1 MQVASKGID
10 KRMRGIQFL
19 KMGKIFEWTF
29 HKKTIFKRPNMKM
42 YTVLFIIKENKTALL
57 AITTMK
63 IAKIKN

>member
-29 HKKTIFKRPNMKM
+29 HKKNYIQETKHENV
-42 YTVLFIIKENKTALL
+42 YSIIHYQRK
-57 AITTMK
+57 
-63 IAKIKN
+63 